1 MTAEAVLFDLDDTL
15 YPYPPC
21 NEAGKQGAY
30 EAALDRGYDL
40 DREAFDALYREGRR
54 ETKRD
59 TSGTAASHGRAL
71 YFKHALRERAGEP
84 VPEDALALTEAYWS
98 AYREAMAP
106 FPDAEATLTELRE
119 AGVRVGITTNLT
131 TRIQLTK
138 LRTLGLSD
146 HVDALVTSEE
156 AGREKPGSVMFTLSL
171 ARLNCTPDEAIFVGD
186 NPAADMAG
194 ANAVGL
200 ETVLFNE
207 TVALDAPA
215 RHRPDHSVDDL
226 ADVLEV
232 AL

>member
-21 NEAGKQGAY
+21 NEAGKRGAF
-30 EAALDRGYDL
+30 EAARNLGYDL
-40 DREAFDALYREGRR
+40 DREAFDDLYRAGRR
-54 ETKRD
+54 EAKRD
-59 TSGTAASHGRAL
+59 TGGTAASHGRVL
-71 YFKHALRERAGEP
+71 YFKHALRERTGEP
-84 VPEDALALTEAYWS
+84 RPEDALVVTDAYWS
-98 AYREAMAP
+98 AYREAMEP
-106 FPDAEATLTELRE
+106 FPDTEATLTELRE
-119 AGVRVGITTNLT
+119 AGVAVGIATNLT

-138 LRTLGLSD
+138 LRTLGFADLI
-146 HVDALVTSEE
+146 DALVTSEE

-171 ARLNCTPDEAIFVGD
+171 ARLGCTPEEAVLVGD
-186 NPAADMAG
+186 NVAADIGG

-207 TVALDAPA
+207 SVDPDAPA
-215 RHRPDHSVDDL
+215 AHRPDHTVDAL